1 MDLAMPIMD
10 GKEATSHNRNT
21 HNMNRATPMI
31 ALTADVTTKA
41 QETCLAVG
49 MQHSIS
55 KPVNSKELF
64 ACINEYI

>member
-41 QETCLAVG
+41 QETCLAV
-49 MQHSIS
+49 
-55 KPVNSKELF
+55 
-64 ACINEYI
+64 